1 MVWTPIER
9 ALLVQ
14 RVKNNPKGVL
24 MKLKKFKDWG
34 MSAKI
39 LSAFLSVAVIVL
51 LGMMFY
57 YVPLVGQALM
67 DEKRTATEDTV
78 NVAYSIIDEYGQ
90 KASSGEMSVGVAK
103 SEALNRLKALRYKG
117 DNYFWVNDLAPK
129 MIMHPIKPELDGK
142 DLSQNQDPTGKR
154 LFVEMA
160 TVAKKDGKGFV
171 DYMWPKGGSDKPV
184 PKVSFVRLYKPWDWV
199 VGSGIYVDDVEEQIT
214 QLRYKIMVPIIVVM
228 AVVVIAVLFMVRGL
242 IRPLEAAV
250 KVSNKLAKGD
260 LTSEIRVTNKDETGR
275 LLQAMQVMI
284 KDLGGVVG
292 EVRSATNN
300 VASGSEEISSASQ
313 SLSQGSTEQA
323 ASIEEVSA
331 SMEEMGSSVKQ
342 NADNAQQTESI
353 AQQASQ
359 DAQKGGAAVGQA
371 VDAMKNIAEKISII
385 EEIAR
390 QTNLLALNA
399 AIEAARAG
407 EHGKGFAVVA
417 AEVRK
422 LAERSG
428 IAANEISD
436 LSASS
441 VEVAE
446 EAGEMLNKL
455 VPDIQKTADLVQEIT
470 AASNEQTSGIGQITD
485 AIQQLDQV
493 IQQNAS
499 AAEEMASTS
508 EELSSQAQQLSDT
521 MGFFTLGSNGN
532 EFARSRGVK
541 VYGGAPKKLTAAP
554 AAPVKPDAAAESE
567 DGSGLTLDMELGGDD
582 SDFEKF

>member
-1 MVWTPIER
+1 M
-9 ALLVQ
+9 
-14 RVKNNPKGVL
+14 
-24 MKLKKFKDWG
+24 KFKRFGDWG

-39 LSAFLSVAVIVL
+39 LSAFFAVAIIVL
-51 LGMMFY
+51 LGMLFY

-67 DEKRTATEDTV
+67 DEKRIATQDAV
-78 NVAYSIIDEYGQ
+78 NVAYSVIDEYGQ
-90 KASSGEMSVGVAK
+90 LATKGQLSEDMAQ
-103 SEALNRLKALRYKG
+103 SEALNRIRALRYKG
-117 DNYFWVNDLAPK
+117 DNYFWINDLDARI
-129 MIMHPIKPELDGK
+129 IMHPIKPELDGE
-142 DLSQNQDPTGKR
+142 DLSQSQDPTGKR
-154 LFVEMA
+154 LFYEMA
-160 TVAKKDGKGFV
+160 EVGKKDGEGFV
-171 DYMWPKGGSDKPV
+171 DYMWPKAGSEKPV
-184 PKVSFVRLYKPWDWV
+184 PKVSFVKLYKPWGWV
-199 VGSGIYVDDVEEQIT
+199 LGSGIYVDDVEVQIS
-214 QLRYKIMVPIIVVM
+214 QLRYKIMIPIIIVM
-228 AVVVIAVLFMVRGL
+228 ALIIIGVLFMVRGL

-250 KVSNKLAKGD
+250 KVSNKLAKGN
-260 LTSEIRVTNKDETGR
+260 LTSEIRVNNMDETGR
-275 LLQAMQVMI
+275 LLQAMKSMI
-284 KDLGGVVG
+284 RDLGSVVG
-292 EVRSATNN
+292 DVRSATDN

-323 ASIEEVSA
+323 ASIEEISA

-342 NADNAQQTESI
+342 NAENAQQTEAIS
-353 AQQASQ
+353 QQASL
-359 DAQKGGAAVGQA
+359 DAQKGGGAVAQA
-371 VDAMKNIAEKISII
+371 VEAMKNIAEKISII

-428 IAANEISD
+428 LAANEISE

-470 AASNEQTSGIGQITD
+470 AASNEQTSGIEQITD

-521 MGFFTLGSNGN
+521 MGFFTLGADGNGS
-532 EFARSRGVK
+532 APRKGVK
-541 VYGGAPKKLTAAP
+541 VYGSPPKKLAAAP
-554 AAPVKPDAAAESE
+554 SARQRSSEAED
-567 DGSGLTLDMELGGDD
+567 DGGGLTLDMELDSDD